1 MKRITSISAIL
12 LVCLSLSAGN
22 PASALKTK
30 QQAKTLESIVR
41 LDDNLYKVKYNADY
55 KLPLAL
61 ERGSRG
67 NDELLRFVGTELLE
81 PTAIPS
87 AQGAGCSAFVCRTPD
102 GDVLYCRN
110 FDYDFKAPP
119 VEMLCTISSKVSGA
133 NSSVSMA
140 ALNFIGYTAGQI
152 SDGKTD
158 ISKVVGAPYAP
169 MDGMNSKG
177 LAISVLQV
185 SSFGAEQYDPSK
197 PNASTSLM
205 IRWILD
211 RASTVDEALEMFSSV
226 NFFAHG
232 GKYRSNYHF
241 FIADKTGRS
250 VIVEYVQKTQGV
262 PKEKVDEPYV
272 MYVQETPYAANNFF
286 YPDWDDPKAKHER
299 DCVLKETL
307 KAADGVLD
315 YTRAWSLIGRVT
327 REHTRWSV
335 VYNLTRGTADIA
347 WEKSGKIEHVKL

>member
-1 MKRITSISAIL
+1 MRKISAIIAVL
-12 LVCLSLSAGN
+12 LASVAMYAGN
-22 PASALKTK
+22 PAVALKTK
-30 QQAKTLESIVR
+30 QQTKTIDALVR
-41 LDDNLYKVKYNADY
+41 YDDNFYGIRYAADY
-55 KLPLAL
+55 KLDLVL
-61 ERGSRG
+61 DRGVKG
-67 NDELLRFVGTELLE
+67 NDDLLRFVGTELLE

-87 AQGAGCSAFVCRTPD
+87 AQGAGCSAFICKTPD

-119 VEMLCTISSKVSGA
+119 VEMMCTVPAKVSGGY
-133 NSSVSMA
+133 SSVSTV
-140 ALNFIGYTAGQI
+140 ALNFLGYTEGQL

-158 ISKVVGAPYAP
+158 ISKIVGAPYAS

-185 SSFGAEQYDPSK
+185 SSFGAEQHDPSK

-211 RASTVDEALEMFSSV
+211 RAATVDEALDMFKSV

-241 FIADKTGRS
+241 FIGDKSGRS
-250 VIVEYVQKTQGV
+250 VIVEYVQKTQGA
-262 PKEKVDEPYV
+262 PKEVVDLPYE

-286 YPDWDDPKAKHER
+286 YSDWDNPKDKHDR
-299 DCVLKETL
+299 DNLMKETL
-307 KAADGVLD
+307 KVNDGVME
-315 YTRAWSLIGRVT
+315 YSRAWSLLGRLS
-327 REHTRWSV
+327 RDHTRWSV
-335 VYNLTRGTADIA
+335 IYNLTRGTAEIA
-347 WEKSGKIEHVKL
+347 WEKSGKTERVKL